1 MTSKNSS
8 KNKAR
13 NLEAEE
19 AFKKHIIAALKSAE
33 EAKKEFLRTG
43 GKGMKTLDELLEE
56 LRNEDENEKSWVA
69 NKLKR

>member
-19 AFKKHIIAALKSAE
+19 AFKKHYYAALKSAE
-33 EAKKEFLRTG
+33 EAIKVYKRTG
-43 GKGMKTLDELLEE
+43 GKGLKTLDEVLAE
-56 LRNEDENEKSWVA
+56 LRNEDENEKNEWQT
-69 NKLKR
+69 NR